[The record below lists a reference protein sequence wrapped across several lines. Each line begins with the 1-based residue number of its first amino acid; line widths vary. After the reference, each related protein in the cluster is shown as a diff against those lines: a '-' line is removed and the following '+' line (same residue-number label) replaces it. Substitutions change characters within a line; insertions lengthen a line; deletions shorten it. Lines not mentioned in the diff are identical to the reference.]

1 MGNFFRKTRLSS
13 ALASRFLF
21 LRGEV
26 VRGNLKIRRE
36 RRMTEV
42 LNRLLARTEV
52 NDILEAE
59 RGRLGEVKTS

>member
-1 MGNFFRKTRLSS
+1 MAK
-13 ALASRFLF
+13 RFLF

-26 VRGNLKIRRE
+26 VRGNLKVRRE

-52 NDILEAE
+52 NDLLELE
-59 RGRLGEVKTS
+59 RGRLGDSVKPLMKFSG